1 MSATSN
7 TGRSKKPARLVTRE
21 IALGDVTDALE
32 RMTRFDQVGFEVI
45 TRSPRSARG
54 GPRPPR
60 PSNAGPDDLTAP
72 LEGDETMQ
80 KRELEIDT
88 ATSKIRVQGARGNG
102 QERYV

>member
-45 TRSPRSARG
+45 TRFTEVCTRR
-54 GPRPPR
+54 
-60 PSNAGPDDLTAP
+60 TAP
-72 LEGDETMQ
+72 S
-80 KRELEIDT
+80 
-88 ATSKIRVQGARGNG
+88 TSVQRRA
-102 QERYV
+102 